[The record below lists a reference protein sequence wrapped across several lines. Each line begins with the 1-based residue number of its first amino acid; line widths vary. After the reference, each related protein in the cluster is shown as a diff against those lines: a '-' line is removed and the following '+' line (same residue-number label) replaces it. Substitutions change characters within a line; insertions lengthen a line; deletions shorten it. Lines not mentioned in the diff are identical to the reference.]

1 MKINK
6 SKILGSRKI
15 KKKKAR
21 RLKLPFFL
29 GLLLSF
35 LYAWKLA
42 TFTVMFVQNRLFLFL
57 PLSSLFFQSTGHVRE
72 HCVIAVTAR
81 LFCFSTYRSF
91 SETSFSCLSNGGP
104 SKQTI
109 QDIIISLIISWTIA
123 LGKQNSRFFFSFS
136 ICVNKLKAN
145 VFLKIC
151 KNPARAKTQAF
162 R

>member
-15 KKKKAR
+15 KKKSKKIKIAF
-21 RLKLPFFL
+21 FFL

-72 HCVIAVTAR
+72 HCVIAVTAK
-81 LFCFSTYRSF
+81 LFCFFNLPLLQRNVFLVSF
-91 SETSFSCLSNGGP
+91 KWRTIEANHTRHYHQPNNILDDCIRQTKFS
-104 SKQTI
+104 I
-109 QDIIISLIISWTIA
+109 
-123 LGKQNSRFFFSFS
+123 FFFFLDLRKQIKS
-136 ICVNKLKAN
+136 